1 MGRQE
6 IGDLKNI
13 IYNMK
18 TALTLAFQRIELMKD
33 LQTDSIHWEMFKRNY
48 LEMEKENIKRAYE
61 FGTGDAYNSIEEEA
75 EAYYNETYTDDN
87 N

>member
-1 MGRQE
+1 MGTQE

-18 TALTLAFQRIELMKD
+18 TALTLALQRIELMKD
-33 LQTDSIHWEMFKRNY
+33 IKTDSIHWEMFKRNY
-48 LEMEKENIKRAYE
+48 LEMEKNQTIDFAYACTHNVGRE
-61 FGTGDAYNSIEEEA
+61 DIEIH
-75 EAYYNETYTDDN
+75 YNETYTDDN

>member
-1 MGRQE
+1 MGTQE

-33 LQTDSIHWEMFKRNY
+33 IKTDSIHWEMFKRNY
-48 LEMEKENIKRAYE
+48 LEMEKNQTIDFAYGCTHNVGRE
-61 FGTGDAYNSIEEEA
+61 DIEIH
-75 EAYYNETYTDDN
+75 YNETYTDDN

>member
-48 LEMEKENIKRAYE
+48 LEMEKNQTIDFAYGCTHNVGRE
-61 FGTGDAYNSIEEEA
+61 DIEIH
-75 EAYYNETYTDDN
+75 YNETYTDDKD
-87 N
+87 